1 MTRAQSDLRGL
12 RAAVVLGAP
21 EVGGAE
27 KQALLLGQH
36 LTERE
41 GMEVEVWTLQPG
53 SGSLREPLR
62 QAGLPGRE
70 LALTV
75 PPSLTARAAMV
86 ARLAHLFRKARIDV
100 LLPFTTFP
108 NLLTGLA
115 FRLSGAKACIWNE
128 RVADPTLAVTASH
141 RLAASLCSAFIAN
154 AQAGAAL
161 CTTLYGAPP
170 ARVHL
175 VRNGLSL
182 APAQQDRAAWRK
194 RLSVNDGTLVATM
207 IANIHERKDHA
218 TVLRAF
224 ALATKGHAPGES
236 LLVCAGDAV
245 EDALQKLLSL
255 AAELGIA
262 DRVVFPGR
270 VADIAGL
277 LEASDLSVF
286 ASHAEGTPNGV
297 LESMAKALPVIASD
311 LPGIRDA
318 LGEASSRW
326 LVPARDAEGFAER
339 IRTLLADPVLRASL
353 GRQNQAIVAERFS
366 TEQMGAR
373 TTAVIREALS
383 RGPGLHLPRF
393 PALRRSPSPSP
404 SPSPSSIRSHRS

>member
-1 MTRAQSDLRGL
+1 MSRSRALRGL
-12 RAAVVLGAP
+12 RAAIVLGAP

-36 LTERE
+36 LSQRE
-41 GMEVEVWTLQPG
+41 AMEVEVWTLQPG

-62 QAGLPGRE
+62 QAGLRARE
-70 LALTV
+70 LCLTV
-75 PPSLTARAAMV
+75 PLGLPARAAMV
-86 ARLAHLFRKARIDV
+86 ANLARLFRGARVDV

-108 NLLTGLA
+108 NLLAGLA
-115 FRLSGAKACIWNE
+115 YRLSGAQACIWNE
-128 RVADPTLAVTASH
+128 RVADPRLAVTRSH

-154 AQAGAAL
+154 SAAGAEL

-170 ARVHL
+170 GRVHL

-182 APAQQDRAAWRK
+182 APAREGRAAFRA
-194 RLSVNDGTLVATM
+194 RLGVVEATLVATM
-207 IANIHERKDHA
+207 IANVHERKDHP

-224 ALATKGHAPGES
+224 ALATKGHRPGDS

-245 EDALQKLLSL
+245 EDAKQKLLAL
-255 AAELGIA
+255 AAELGIT
-262 DRVVFPGR
+262 DRLVFPGR
-270 VADIAGL
+270 VDDIAGL
-277 LEASDLSVF
+277 LEATDIGVF

-297 LESMAKALPVIASD
+297 LESMAKALPVVASD

-318 LGEASSRW
+318 LGDGAARW

-339 IRTLLADPVLRASL
+339 LRALMDDPALRASVGL
-353 GRQNQAIVAERFS
+353 QNQQIVAERFS

-373 TTAVIREALS
+373 TTDVIREALS

-393 PALRRSPSPSP
+393 PALSRSPSPP
-404 SPSPSSIRSHRS
+404 SIRSHRS